1 MATEEQ
7 LAAWAADGRPPTR
20 DRLAKKRPATQVVNV
35 YLEPDLVV
43 AYNDAV
49 SALESARLLGA
60 DEPQLA
66 ALEEAA
72 RETRERLDEE
82 TVELTLTALGRRQY
96 DALLDEHQPSEEDA
110 AKHRELTGQSAA
122 YNGETFPP
130 ALVHASLSAAHGDE
144 LSLEDVRGWFDSWG
158 GAELLGLFAAAME
171 VNTQRR
177 VAGLGN
183 G

>member
-1 MATEEQ
+1 MAKEEQ
-7 LAAWAADGRPPTR
+7 LAAWAADGRPPAR
-20 DRLAKKRPATQVVNV
+20 DRLAKKRPATKVVPV
-35 YLEPDLVV
+35 YLEPDLVT

-49 SALESARLLGA
+49 AALESSRMLDA
-60 DEPQLA
+60 DSASVA

-72 RETRERLDEE
+72 LLAKGRLDEE

-96 DALLDEHQPSEEDA
+96 DALLDAHQPSEEDA
-110 AKHRELTGQSAA
+110 ARHRELTGQDAA
-122 YNGETFPP
+122 YDGDTFPP

-144 LSLEDVRGWFDSWG
+144 ISLDDVRDWFDGWG